1 MAVAGGWTDPSTT
14 SLGTT
19 YKYERE
25 MNGVNFTVTAQTN
38 DKRVTYISIMASA
51 TASDKKTGKTTD
63 MAVRNFM
70 KNHLL
75 PLINNNAGTGSE
87 VF

>member
-19 YKYERE
+19 YTYERE
-25 MNGVNFTVTAQTN
+25 MNGVKFTVTAQTN
-38 DKRVTYISIMASA
+38 DKRITYISIMASA
-51 TASDKKTGKTTD
+51 TADDKKTGKTTD
-63 MAVRNFM
+63 SAVRNFM
-70 KNHLL
+70 KNSLL
-75 PLINNNAGTGSE
+75 PLINNNAGTKSE

>member
-19 YKYERE
+19 YTYERE
-25 MNGVNFTVTAQTN
+25 MNGVKFTVTAQTN
-38 DKRVTYISIMASA
+38 DKRITYISIMASA
-51 TASDKKTGKTTD
+51 TTDDKKTGKTTD
-63 MAVRNFM
+63 TAVRNFM
-70 KNHLL
+70 KNSLL
-75 PLINNNAGTGSE
+75 PLINNNAGTKSE